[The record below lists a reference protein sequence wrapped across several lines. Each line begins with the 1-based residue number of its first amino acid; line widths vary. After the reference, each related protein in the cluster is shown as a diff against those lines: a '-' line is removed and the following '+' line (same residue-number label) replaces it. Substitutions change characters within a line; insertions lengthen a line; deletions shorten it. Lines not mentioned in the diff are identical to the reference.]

1 MAKLTPDQIARKQA
15 DRLKAASA
23 EFRSGVESVTQAP
36 GQLAAQAQ
44 AKMRAGILDAIDS
57 GRWASAVSAVSLADW
72 KARMIEKGLPR
83 LASGVD
89 AAIPKM
95 TKFYQALIS
104 YQDSLKSEI
113 DRMPSMT
120 LEDNI
125 NRMTTWVRRMA
136 EFKKPTG

>member
-23 EFRSGVESVTQAP
+23 EFRAGVESVTQAP

-72 KARMIEKGLPR
+72 KGT
-83 LASGVD
+83 D
-89 AAIPKM
+89 
-95 TKFYQALIS
+95 
-104 YQDSLKSEI
+104 D
-113 DRMPSMT
+113 
-120 LEDNI
+120 
-125 NRMTTWVRRMA
+125 
-136 EFKKPTG
+136 